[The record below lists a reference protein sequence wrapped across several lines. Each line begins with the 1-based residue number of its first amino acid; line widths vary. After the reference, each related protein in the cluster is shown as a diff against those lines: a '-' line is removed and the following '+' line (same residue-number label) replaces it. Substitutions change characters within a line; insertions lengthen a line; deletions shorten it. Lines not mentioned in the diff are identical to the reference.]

1 MIIADKTRIGQ
12 VISNLISNAAKFISE
27 NGSISIK
34 LRNDADHDGFITVI
48 VRDSGTGIHPSV
60 MSRLFTKFATMPGTS
75 TGTGLG
81 LFISKSIIEAHGGRM
96 WAENNRDKGAAFY
109 FSLPSKVGW
118 LIDWLIGWW
127 ATLDFCFSN
136 TVQESNQ
143 QLNTNNNFYY
153 NSKTQTDSFKK
164 WLG

>member
-1 MIIADKTRIGQ
+1 HIVEDYKSELTSNKRIKLVYENDARTSTNNINQMIIADKTRIGQ

-60 MSRLFTKFATMPGTS
+60 MSRLFTKFATMPGTG

-81 LFISKSIIEAHGGRM
+81 LFISKSIIEVHGGRM
-96 WAENNRDKGAAFY
+96 WGENNLDEKGATFS
-109 FSLPSKVGW
+109 FSLPCK
-118 LIDWLIGWW
+118 
-127 ATLDFCFSN
+127 
-136 TVQESNQ
+136 
-143 QLNTNNNFYY
+143 
-153 NSKTQTDSFKK
+153 
-164 WLG
+164 